1 MGRQGGTVAAHEA
14 ARARSLWSLFTA
26 GCVLAGCAVDG
37 SGLPALD
44 EATASPDVPVPAAS
58 PAPDAP
64 TESPRRIVSL
74 DYCAD
79 QYVLGLA
86 DRDRILALSP
96 DAREAFSYLRHEA
109 EGLSTVRQRIE
120 DVLALHPD
128 LVVRSYGGGPRATLF
143 LQQAGVPV
151 LALGFMQDIDAVR
164 ATVRRA
170 AATFGVPERGE
181 SLVTEMDAGLER
193 AKRRAQSVDA
203 DILYLS
209 PAGVSAGPGTF
220 VHELIETAGF
230 DNFQRQ
236 PGWRS
241 LPLERLA
248 YETPERYAVGLFGRN
263 RSHVD
268 AWTPFR
274 HPVATRR
281 VAEGPMTPIDGAT
294 VTCGGWYLVDAV
306 EALVES
312 AG

>member
-1 MGRQGGTVAAHEA
+1 MA
-14 ARARSLWSLFTA
+14 ARARSLWSLFAA
-26 GCVLAGCAVDG
+26 GCLLAGCAVDG
-37 SGLPALD
+37 PGLPAVS
-44 EATASPDVPVPAAS
+44 EATAPPDRPIPTGGSAPGAPAVP
-58 PAPDAP
+58 
-64 TESPRRIVSL
+64 PRRIVSL

-96 DAREAFSYLRHEA
+96 DAHEAFSYLRHEA
-109 EGLSTVRQRIE
+109 EGLPTVRQRIE
-120 DVLALHPD
+120 DVLALEPD
-128 LVVRSYGGGPRATLF
+128 LVVRSYGGGPRTTLF
-143 LQQAGVPV
+143 LQQARVPV
-151 LALGFMQDIDAVR
+151 LALGFMQDIESVR

-181 SLVTEMDAGLER
+181 SLVAEMDTRLDR
-193 AKRRAQSVDA
+193 ARQRARSVDA
-203 DILYLS
+203 NVLYLS

-230 DNFQRQ
+230 DNFQHQ
-236 PGWRS
+236 SGWRS

-248 YETPERYAVGLFGRN
+248 YEKPERYAVGLFGRN

-294 VTCGGWYLVDAV
+294 VVCGGWYLVDAV

-312 AG
+312 VR

>member
-1 MGRQGGTVAAHEA
+1 MGVRDA
-14 ARARSLWSLFTA
+14 ARIRNLWPLLAA

-37 SGLPALD
+37 PGLPAVN
-44 EATASPDVPVPAAS
+44 EATAPPDVPVPAADRATGA
-58 PAPDAP
+58 PADL
-64 TESPRRIVSL
+64 PRRIVSL

-109 EGLSTVRQRIE
+109 EGLPTVRQRIE
-120 DVLALHPD
+120 DVLALEPD
-128 LVVRSYGGGPRATLF
+128 LVVRSYGGGPRTTLF

-151 LALGFMQDIDAVR
+151 LPLGFMQDIDTVR
-164 ATVRRA
+164 ATIRRA
-170 AATFGVPERGE
+170 ASVFGVPERGE
-181 SLVTEMDAGLER
+181 SLVAEMDARLER
-193 AKRRAQSVDA
+193 AREAAQSVDA
-203 DILYLS
+203 EVLYLS

-230 DNFQRQ
+230 DNFQRG

-248 YETPERYAVGLFGRN
+248 YEKPDRYAIGLFGRN

-274 HPVATRR
+274 HPVATSR
-281 VAEGPMTPIDGAT
+281 VAEGPTTPIDGAT
-294 VTCGGWYLVDAV
+294 IVCGGWYLVDSV
-306 EALVES
+306 ETLVES
-312 AG
+312 AR

>member
-1 MGRQGGTVAAHEA
+1 MSVLDPAPT
-14 ARARSLWSLFTA
+14 RSLWLLFTA
-26 GCVLAGCAVDG
+26 SCLLAGCATEG
-37 SGLPALD
+37 PGLPAVN
-44 EATASPDVPVPAAS
+44 EATTLPDVAVPVSDRVAGAPAH
-58 PAPDAP
+58 P
-64 TESPRRIVSL
+64 PRRIVSL

-96 DAREAFSYLRHEA
+96 DAREPFSYLRHDA
-109 EGLSTVRQRIE
+109 EGLPTVRQRME
-120 DVLALHPD
+120 DVLALQPD
-128 LVVRSYGGGPRATLF
+128 LVVRSYGGGPRTTLF

-181 SLVTEMDAGLER
+181 SLVAEMDARLEGAR
-193 AKRRAQSVDA
+193 AAARSVDG

-248 YETPERYAVGLFGRN
+248 YEKPSRYAVGLFEQK
-263 RSHVD
+263 RSHFD

-294 VTCGGWYLVDAV
+294 VVCGGWYLVDAV

-312 AG
+312 VR